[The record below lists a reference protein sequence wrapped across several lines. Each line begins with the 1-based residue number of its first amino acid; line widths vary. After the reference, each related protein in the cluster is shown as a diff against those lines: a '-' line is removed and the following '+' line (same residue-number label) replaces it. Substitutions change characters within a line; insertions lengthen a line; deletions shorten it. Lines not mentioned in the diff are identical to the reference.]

1 MRNNLIYCFVILHYK
16 TLEDTNKCIHSI
28 LQLNNFSA
36 TRIVVLDNGSNN
48 GTGEQ
53 LQKRYERYKNIK
65 IVISDQNIGFS
76 KGNNLA
82 YSIAKSEYD
91 PDFIIVCNSDII
103 FTQENTLEL
112 IKKVHDETNFDVF
125 GPDIYIPKIKFH
137 ANPLAQKAMTIDEI
151 KHEVELNKGKLNNI
165 KSTCKHES
173 IESKKIQLINWIRTI
188 LRIERKAMA
197 AEENMVLQGA
207 CYVFGNTYIKN
218 QNQIFF
224 PMESFYFEEYFVFA
238 DCVKKKYKTVYDPRI
253 QVIHNESSAT
263 KKAQPNKLE
272 RKQFKL
278 KNLIES
284 MNLYCEV
291 YKDAN

>member
-1 MRNNLIYCFVILHYK
+1 
-16 TLEDTNKCIHSI
+16 
-28 LQLNNFSA
+28 
-36 TRIVVLDNGSNN
+36 
-48 GTGEQ
+48 
-53 LQKRYERYKNIK
+53 
-65 IVISDQNIGFS
+65 
-76 KGNNLA
+76 
-82 YSIAKSEYD
+82 
-91 PDFIIVCNSDII
+91 
-103 FTQENTLEL
+103 
-112 IKKVHDETNFDVF
+112 
-125 GPDIYIPKIKFH
+125 
-137 ANPLAQKAMTIDEI
+137 
-151 KHEVELNKGKLNNI
+151 
-165 KSTCKHES
+165 
-173 IESKKIQLINWIRTI
+173 
-188 LRIERKAMA
+188 MA

-238 DCVKKKYKTVYDPRI
+238 DCPRI